1 MIDVPTRQRAEKDS
15 TVPKRI
21 SLAGLSASFR
31 NRPRKSN
38 SPRARSLRFEALE
51 ERHLLTVASVCAY
64 DALAAE
70 GSIADMVASQR

>member
-1 MIDVPTRQRAEKDS
+1 MINVPTRQRAEKDS

-38 SPRARSLRFEALE
+38 SPRARSLRFEAL
-51 ERHLLTVASVCAY
+51 
-64 DALAAE
+64 AAE
-70 GSIADMVASQR
+70 GSIADMVPYERYNISINQEMC